1 MGKVALRASHADTVS
16 VVNMKSK
23 QMNLTNYFKPLAEA
37 FLAEHQALGK
47 IPKKISGIL
56 TPRFG
61 EYIMVWQYENN
72 KLVGAVS
79 INIKNADNAASK
91 IKSAVESID
100 YISVQEANKWLESIG
115 AGIENGD
122 VDGKSE

>member
-1 MGKVALRASHADTVS
+1 
-16 VVNMKSK
+16 MKSK
-23 QMNLTNYFKPLAEA
+23 QVNLTNYFKPLAEA

-61 EYIMVWQYENN
+61 DYIMVWQYENN

-79 INIKNADNAASK
+79 INIKNVENAANK
-91 IKSAVESID
+91 LKAAVDSID
-100 YISVQEANKWLESIG
+100 YISVQEANKWLETIG
-115 AGIENGD
+115 AGIESGD
-122 VDGKSE
+122 VNGKSE